1 MVIPVLCY
9 DGVEGGDVMLSVIR
23 VGADSI
29 GVDECATQLGNVLGV
44 FVPSYGVH
52 VLGHHAAFSV
62 NISVSFCFVSNSHL
76 QPTC

>member
-9 DGVEGGDVMLSVIR
+9 DGVEGGDVMLPVIR

-29 GVDECATQLGNVLGV
+29 GVDECATQLGSVLGV

-62 NISVSFCFVSNSHL
+62 NMSVSFCSVFE
-76 QPTC
+76 